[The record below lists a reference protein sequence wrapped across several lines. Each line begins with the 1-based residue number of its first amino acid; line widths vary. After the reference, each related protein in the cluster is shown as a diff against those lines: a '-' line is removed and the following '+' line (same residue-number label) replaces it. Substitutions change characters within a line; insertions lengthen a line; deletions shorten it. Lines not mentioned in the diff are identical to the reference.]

1 MTDANPPALDPSFV
15 ARVKG
20 ILLQPKREWEIIDNE
35 YATVKSVFV
44 PYALILAAIG
54 PICSFIGL
62 VFIGT
67 TVLGTTV
74 KYPLVAAAISSVIS
88 YGLGLVGV
96 YLVGLI
102 INALAPSFGGEKN
115 PVKAMQ
121 VAVYSWT
128 AAWVVGIFGLLP
140 MLGILGI
147 LGLYSFYLLYLGLPK
162 LMKAPQDKAIVYTI
176 VAVICGIGVFFVVGL
191 ISAAVTAPMLMGG
204 MAASSAF
211 AP

>member
-20 ILLQPKREWEIIDNE
+20 ILLQPKAEWERIDREND
-35 YATVKSVFV
+35 TVKGVFV

-74 KYPLVAAAISSVIS
+74 KYPLVAAAVSSAVS

-96 YLVGLI
+96 YVVALI

-115 PVKAMQ
+115 PIKAAQ

-128 AAWVVGIFGLLP
+128 AAWVVGVFGLVP

-162 LMKAPQDKAIVYTI
+162 LMKAPQEKAVVYTI
-176 VAVICGIGVFFVVGL
+176 VSVICGIGVFFVVG
-191 ISAAVTAPMLMGG
+191 IIAAAVTAPMLAGG
-204 MAASSAF
+204 LAASAAF

>member
-20 ILLQPKREWEIIDNE
+20 ILLQPKAEWERIDREND
-35 YATVKSVFV
+35 TVKGVFV

-74 KYPLVAAAISSVIS
+74 KYPLVAAAVSSAVS

-96 YLVGLI
+96 YVVALI

-115 PVKAMQ
+115 PVKAAQ

-128 AAWVVGIFGLLP
+128 AAWVVGVFGLVP

-147 LGLYSFYLLYLGLPK
+147 LGLYSFYLLYLA
-162 LMKAPQDKAIVYTI
+162 MVYTI
-176 VAVICGIGVFFVVGL
+176 VSVICGIGVFFVVG
-191 ISAAVTAPMLMGG
+191 IIAAAVTAPMLAGG
-204 MAASSAF
+204 LAASAAF

>member
-1 MTDANPPALDPSFV
+1 MTDANPTAPSLI

-20 ILLQPKREWEIIDNE
+20 ILFQPKAEWEKIDGE

-44 PYALILAAIG
+44 PYALILAAIA
-54 PICSFIGL
+54 PIANFIGL
-62 VFIGT
+62 GFIGT

-74 KYPLVAAAISSVIS
+74 KYPLIAAAVSSGIS
-88 YGLGLVGV
+88 YVLGLVGV
-96 YLVGLI
+96 YLVALI

-115 PVKAMQ
+115 PVKAAQ

-128 AAWVVGIFGLLP
+128 AAWVVGIFGVVP

-147 LGLYSFYLLYLGLPK
+147 LGLYSLYLLYLGLPK
-162 LMKAPQDKAIVYTI
+162 LMKAPQDKAVVYTI
-176 VAVICGIGVFFVVGL
+176 VSVICGIGVFFVVG
-191 ISAAVTAPMLMGG
+191 IIAAAVTAPMLVGG
-204 MAASSAF
+204 MAASAAF